1 MYNGN
6 FSLWCD
12 FVERDFIDSEFKELL
27 EKNIINGATSNP
39 SIFKNAILNSTA
51 YAEQKE
57 NFKDKESKEIYEI
70 LATTDIRLA
79 AEVMFKNFVNKDD
92 GFISLEVDP
101 NLSFD
106 SKETYKEGKRLNSII
121 GMPNVMIKIPATK
134 AGFNAM
140 QKLIAKGINV
150 NATLVFSDE
159 QTKNCLKAFENGTEK
174 FKKRFPNANLPK
186 AVISIFVSRFD
197 RMLDEEFEK
206 KGIEKSKLG
215 IINATKCYK
224 IIQDE
229 QLENVR
235 ALFASTG
242 VKGDNLEK
250 DYYIKELMFENSIN
264 TAPLETIKEFIK
276 NKNDLKQP
284 MSKKEIDDFF
294 DNVTKHGFDMD
305 KIYDKLLDDGLRQ
318 FEIAFDEILK
328 SLQ

>member
-140 QKLIAKGINV
+140 QKLISKGINV

-159 QTKNCLKAFENGTEK
+159 QTKNCLKAFKNGTKK

-215 IINATKCYK
+215 IINATKCYQ

-294 DNVTKHGFDMD
+294 DNVTKQGFDMD

>member
-106 SKETYKEGKRLNSII
+106 SKETYKEGKRLNSTI

-150 NATLVFSDE
+150 NATLIFSDE
-159 QTKNCLKAFENGTEK
+159 QTKNCLKAFRNGTEK

-197 RMLDEEFEK
+197 RVLDEEFEK

-215 IINATKCYK
+215 IINATKCYQ